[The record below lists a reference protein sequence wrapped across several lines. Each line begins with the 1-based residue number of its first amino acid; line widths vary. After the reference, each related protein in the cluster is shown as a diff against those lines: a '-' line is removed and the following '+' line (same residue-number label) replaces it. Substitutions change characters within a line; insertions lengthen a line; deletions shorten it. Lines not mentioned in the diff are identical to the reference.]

1 MAVKKFD
8 KKLLVLLV
16 LGLHLP
22 AAAQAS
28 LAGRVNSIISRKSQK
43 KVSFAVKIIDVKTGK
58 TLYARNADKPTIPA
72 SNMKIITSAA
82 ALTYLGADFKFTTK
96 VGLLENTLVV
106 IGGGDPLLGDEHTD
120 KSRGRKSE
128 WIFDDIITALKQ
140 KHITFL
146 DGIIIDSTFFDDNRV
161 HPNWP
166 RAQLNRSYACEVSGL
181 NYNLNCVRIITKNT
195 TGKVA
200 ITITPKTDFV
210 ELINKVKPTSK
221 GNSAVGA
228 YRNTKP
234 NKLTIKG
241 RCTKQASFDVAI
253 ERPAE
258 FFGFLL
264 AEKLIAAGI
273 EVKGELQ
280 GKFIKND
287 SRIRILRTYRTP
299 ISDVLARCNK
309 DSLGLAAEALVKT
322 ISAENSSRLNGA
334 WPHGLTF
341 ISKYLVNLG
350 INESEFA
357 LDDGS
362 GLSRQNKLSPNTITT
377 VLLDMYKHKNWRL
390 YKDSLATAGTDG
402 TIAKYFKEKKYSGKI
417 FGKTGYVNLAKSFSG
432 LCTTE
437 KGDYL
442 FSILA
447 IGANG
452 RTRTAINDI
461 AKAIIDNEK

>member
-1 MAVKKFD
+1 MTKGFS
-8 KKLLVLLV
+8 KKLLVLLF
-16 LGLHLP
+16 LGLCLP
-22 AAAQAS
+22 ASTQAG
-28 LAGRVNSIISRKSQK
+28 LTQRINSIISRKSQK
-43 KVSFAVKIIDVKTGK
+43 KVSFGVKVVNAETGK

-82 ALTYLGADFKFTTK
+82 ALTYLGADYKFTTR

-106 IGGGDPLLGDEHTD
+106 IGGGDPLLADVITD
-120 KSRGRKSE
+120 KKYARDPG
-128 WIFDDIITALKQ
+128 WLFDDIVTALKEAN
-140 KHITFL
+140 ITSIN
-146 DGIIIDSTFFDDNRV
+146 GIVIDSTFFDDNRV

-166 RAQLNRSYACEVSGL
+166 RDQLNRPYACEVSGL
-181 NYNLNCVRIITKNT
+181 NYNLNCVRIITKNIA
-195 TGKVA
+195 GRIA
-200 ITITPKTDFV
+200 ITVTPKTDFV

-234 NKLTIKG
+234 NRLTINGK
-241 RCTKQASFDVAI
+241 CTKQASFDVAI

-264 AEKLIAAGI
+264 AEKLVAAGI

-280 GKFIKND
+280 GKLVKND

-322 ISAENSSRLNGA
+322 ISAENSSRLNGT
-334 WPHGLTF
+334 WPHGLTL
-341 ISKYLVNLG
+341 ISNYLAELG
-350 INESEFA
+350 IESDQYH

-362 GLSRQNKLSPNTITT
+362 GLSRQNKLSPNAITT
-377 VLLDMYKHKNWRL
+377 VLLGMYKHHNWKM
-390 YKDSLATAGTDG
+390 YKDSLAVAGTDG
-402 TIAKYFKEKKYSGKI
+402 TIAKYFKEKKYRGKI

-432 LCTTE
+432 LCTTDR
-437 KGDYL
+437 GDYI

-447 IGANG
+447 TGANG
-452 RTRTAINDI
+452 QTRTAINDI
-461 AKAIIDNEK
+461 AKAIIENTK